1 MYLDQGVNAVFATG
15 DNFHIEGRSFIPK
28 QPDAAGES
36 NGVHSTRVRV
46 RESVNNSLSPSFSN
60 AGLDND
66 QDIGTMSTVEFVG
79 MGSKHPISCTLTV
92 PSNHLHGQGKGS
104 ERLIGDSP

>member
-36 NGVHSTRVRV
+36 NGVHSTRMKV

-66 QDIGTMSTVEFVG
+66 QDIGTMPTVEFVSI
-79 MGSKHPISCTLTV
+79 GSKHLISCTLTV
-92 PSNHLHGQGKGS
+92 PRNHLHG
-104 ERLIGDSP
+104 

>member
-1 MYLDQGVNAVFATG
+1 MNDVFATG
-15 DNFHIEGRSFIPK
+15 DNFHTEGQSFIPK

-36 NGVHSTRVRV
+36 NGVHSTRMKV

-66 QDIGTMSTVEFVG
+66 QDIGTMPTVEFVSI
-79 MGSKHPISCTLTV
+79 GSKHLISCTLTV
-92 PSNHLHGQGKGS
+92 PRNHLHG
-104 ERLIGDSP
+104 

>member
-1 MYLDQGVNAVFATG
+1 MYLDQGVDAVFATG
-15 DNFHIEGRSFIPK
+15 DNLNTEGRSFILK
-28 QPDAAGES
+28 QPDAAGEA

-60 AGLDND
+60 AGLNND
-66 QDIGTMSTVEFVG
+66 QNIGAMPTVEFVG
-79 MGSKHPISCTLTV
+79 MGSKHLISGTLTV
-92 PSNHLHGQGKGS
+92 PSNHLHGRGKGS